1 MVEIKNV
8 TIRYDNLVILD
19 NVTFNVSKGE
29 IIHILGPNGSGKT
42 TLIKVL
48 LGFVKPSEGKVGV
61 DTKKIGYLPQII
73 KVNNNFPTTVKEV
86 IYSGFEKQNL
96 FISKEDT
103 ALIKSWLEKME
114 INSLI
119 DKQFSELSGG
129 QRQRV
134 LLVRAIISNPE
145 LLVLDEPTSAL
156 DPEFRKEFYK
166 IIDELHEKGMTI
178 LNITHDLDTDYV
190 SCKHKI
196 LYLDRSVKYFGTYC
210 DFDTSFSKKEHHH
223 V

>member
-1 MVEIKNV
+1 MIQIQNV
-8 TIRYDNLVILD
+8 TIRYDNLVVLD
-19 NVTFNVSKGE
+19 NVTFSVGKGE

-48 LGFVKPSEGKVGV
+48 LGFVKPSEGKVRV

-86 IYSGFEKQNL
+86 IYSGFEKQSL

-103 ALIKSWLEKME
+103 KLIKRWLEKME
-114 INSLI
+114 IGQLI

-134 LLVRAIISNPE
+134 LLVRAIISSPE

-166 IIDELHEKGMTI
+166 IIDELHGKGMTI

-190 SCKHKI
+190 SCEHKI
-196 LYLDRSVKYFGTYC
+196 LYLDRSVKYLGTYC
-210 DFDTSFSKKEHHH
+210 DFDSLFSDKGHHH

>member
-1 MVEIKNV
+1 MVEIENV
-8 TIRYDNLVILD
+8 TIRYDNLVVLD
-19 NVTFNVSKGE
+19 NVTFSVGKGE

-48 LGFVKPSEGKVGV
+48 LGFVKPSEGKARLA
-61 DTKKIGYLPQII
+61 TKKIGYLPQII

-86 IYSGFEKQNL
+86 VYSGFEKQKL
-96 FISKEDT
+96 IISKEDT
-103 ALIKSWLEKME
+103 TLIKVWLEKME
-114 INSLI
+114 IGQLI

-134 LLVRAIISNPE
+134 LLVRAIISDPE

-166 IIDELHEKGMTI
+166 IIDELHGKGMTI

-190 SCKHKI
+190 SCNHKI

-210 DFDTSFSKKEHHH
+210 DFDASFSSKEHHH